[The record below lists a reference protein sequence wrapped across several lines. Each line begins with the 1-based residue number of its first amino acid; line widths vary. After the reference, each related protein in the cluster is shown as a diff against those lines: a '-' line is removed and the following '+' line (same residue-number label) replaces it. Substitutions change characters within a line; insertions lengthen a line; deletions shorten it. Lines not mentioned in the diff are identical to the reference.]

1 MHNLTKYLIAG
12 IVLSLALQGGVGLA
26 DLGEEEAS
34 VEAVE
39 LAESVTLE
47 DLEVKDVGVLPTS
60 PFYFFKEWGRG
71 MQSFFTFNRV
81 KKAELEVKFT
91 NEKAAELK
99 VVEKQRPNDEQA
111 IDRALSNFQRAKARV
126 AVRLERLQETSENP
140 NVDRL
145 LDKVTK
151 KSILHEKLLEE
162 LKVRHKDKERIRV
175 RLKDA
180 TSTIAR
186 VIAKAAEKD
195 DPEKFVQRFKKR
207 LEETRGSALKDLRA
221 VEILDRIGEQ
231 VSEDVRERLE
241 GVREGLKERARV
253 RIEKLAEEGEDRVR
267 SILEHIPGDSAR
279 RAVILEEIRLKI
291 SDRAANALRKA
302 QDSVEKKVSAAPDRK
317 EKAAEQIQRA
327 KKWIKRAQQKV
338 EEIGKVRVAVKS
350 LLQEVEGFLTL
361 ATKAFEKEQYGEA
374 FGQAR
379 AAEVATRNVL
389 RALEGREDSSSV
401 LELKRVRD
409 KVQDRVRLPE
419 PTRPVRNDKE
429 VVCVQ
434 EFKPVCGVDGK
445 TYSNRCNAE
454 KQNRMRVAHEGKCKE
469 QQKEIEVQKAPQK
482 LRDRGNVKPTDVL
495 DVRRKVVPQRLLPVD
510 ELKKTQ

>member
-12 IVLSLALQGGVGLA
+12 IVLSLALQGGVALA

-195 DPEKFVQRFKKR
+195 DINF
-207 LEETRGSALKDLRA
+207 
-221 VEILDRIGEQ
+221 
-231 VSEDVRERLE
+231 
-241 GVREGLKERARV
+241 
-253 RIEKLAEEGEDRVR
+253 
-267 SILEHIPGDSAR
+267 
-279 RAVILEEIRLKI
+279 
-291 SDRAANALRKA
+291 
-302 QDSVEKKVSAAPDRK
+302 
-317 EKAAEQIQRA
+317 
-327 KKWIKRAQQKV
+327 
-338 EEIGKVRVAVKS
+338 
-350 LLQEVEGFLTL
+350 
-361 ATKAFEKEQYGEA
+361 
-374 FGQAR
+374 
-379 AAEVATRNVL
+379 
-389 RALEGREDSSSV
+389 
-401 LELKRVRD
+401 
-409 KVQDRVRLPE
+409 
-419 PTRPVRNDKE
+419 
-429 VVCVQ
+429 
-434 EFKPVCGVDGK
+434 
-445 TYSNRCNAE
+445 
-454 KQNRMRVAHEGKCKE
+454 
-469 QQKEIEVQKAPQK
+469 
-482 LRDRGNVKPTDVL
+482 
-495 DVRRKVVPQRLLPVD
+495 
-510 ELKKTQ
+510 